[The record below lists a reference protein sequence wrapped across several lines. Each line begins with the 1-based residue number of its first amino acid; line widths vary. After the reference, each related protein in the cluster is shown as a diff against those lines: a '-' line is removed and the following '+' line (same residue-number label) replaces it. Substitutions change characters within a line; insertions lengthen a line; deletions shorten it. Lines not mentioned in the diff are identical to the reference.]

1 MIAKEVIAQLEKM
14 GDPQIKSI
22 LLKHGAKEPVFGV
35 RIGDMKPIVKKV
47 KKDYQLSL
55 DLYNS
60 GVYDAMYLAGLIADE
75 EKMSKQEI
83 NDWCR
88 KSKSTGLCEYTV
100 AWVAAESKF
109 GWELGMEW
117 IDSKDE
123 KIASSGWATLSGWIS
138 LKPDEELDIKTIRL
152 LLKRIEKEIH
162 GAPNRVRY
170 VMNGFIIS
178 TGAYVKELT
187 DESIKTAKKNGIVMV
202 EMEGTACKVPSAPD
216 YIQKVID
223 KGGWGKKKKTVKC

>member
-1 MIAKEVIAQLEKM
+1 MIAKEVLTQLEKM
-14 GDPQIKSI
+14 GNPQVKSI
-22 LLKHGAKEPVFGV
+22 LLKHGAKEPLFGV
-35 RIGDMKPIVKKV
+35 KIGDMKPIVKKV
-47 KKDYQLSL
+47 KKDYQLSV

-60 GVYDAMYLAGLIADE
+60 GIYDAMYLAGLIADE
-75 EKMSKQEI
+75 EKMSKKEI

-88 KSKSTGLCEYTV
+88 KSKCSGTSEYTV
-100 AWVAAESKF
+100 AWVAAESKY

-123 KIASSGWATLSGWIS
+123 RIASSGWTTLAGWLA
-138 LKPDEELDIKTIRL
+138 LKPDEELDIKTIRS

-187 DESIKTAKKNGIVMV
+187 DESLQTAKKNGVVMV
-202 EMEGTACKVPSAPD
+202 DMAGTACKVPSAAD
-216 YIQKVID
+216 YIKKVID
-223 KGGWGKKKKTVKC
+223 HGGWGKKKKTVKC